1 MSRPMTIKHPLL
13 KQENNTSIIKDT
25 VREHIQKTFG
35 VETKVSILSE
45 NSLKVDFNNRL
56 GSAKSGSRDRVR
68 DSLINL
74 LQEEFGID
82 PIITRDSS
90 AYDITLF
97 EQEEPDLPVTK
108 KEVEDESN
116 VILDSRFI
124 WFFTVLDEFSEP
136 LVEMIN
142 TLEEAIDAVVASK
155 DAKYIIANPYV
166 DPDPSKPEVDL
177 IFADNPGPVVV
188 YDGINSPSIIA
199 PSEEDEEEIQ
209 EESTQADGVASQV
222 TSYPQQRTRQRPKKS
237 KKPKGIRLSEAVQEP
252 QEITPEPKDY
262 LKVQTGSDDVV
273 AYNGLKQLIA
283 SYEGNPSNLS
293 EEFKGVTIE
302 LVQRNLEENVRNI
315 TIQLLKKLQQR
326 QVVEENPG
334 RASLMNNLID
344 TGKVF
349 NILASRV
356 KTMLSANKDKANN
369 EESLDS
375 IASELGIK

>member
-116 VILDSRFI
+116 IILDSRFI
-124 WFFTVLDEFSEP
+124 WFFTVLDEFSNP
-136 LVEMIN
+136 LVEMLN

-293 EEFKGVTIE
+293 DDFKGVTIE

-315 TIQLLKKLQQR
+315 AIQLLKKLQQR
-326 QVVEENPG
+326 QVVEETPG

-356 KTMLSANKDKANN
+356 KTMLSANEDKTND

>member
-293 EEFKGVTIE
+293 DDFKGVTIE

-315 TIQLLKKLQQR
+315 AIQLLKKLQQR
-326 QVVEENPG
+326 QVVEETPG

-356 KTMLSANKDKANN
+356 KTMLSANEDKTND